1 MKKYIKQLIKLIN
14 YERDAEIELM
24 TNEIKNLSPKKRE
37 SLGRAINKVKGK
49 YLGKQLGS
57 QIVQFGRSEKI
68 ETEISV
74 GDMVLISTGYPLRSD
89 LTGTVV
95 EKGAR
100 FIKVAF
106 EKSIPKWTLKKKVRI
121 DLYANDVTFRRMEDN
136 LMHLNTKGKNALEYS
151 LKKRDPKENKK
162 EKYIGFKRISY
173 DKIHIKILFFL
184 NINKDFNEKYIDFID
199 KSLNE
204 SQKNAVRNA
213 VNTENFFLIHGP
225 FGTGKTRTLVELIQ
239 QEVRQSNKVLV
250 TAESNSAVD
259 NILDRLSQNKK
270 LKITRLGHPQRV
282 SKENIAYSLAY
293 KSENHQLTGKINKNY
308 KRIEQIS
315 ETRDRF
321 TKPTPQ
327 YRRGFNDSDILYNA
341 SKGKGGR
348 GISSSKME
356 SMANWL
362 LENEKISEIH
372 YKIKKLENKIVKDI
386 INSSDIILS
395 TNSTAAI
402 EEIARTKFN
411 VVIVDEAS
419 QATIPSILIPLSK
432 ARRFI
437 LAGDHKQLPPT
448 IISKKAHFLEK
459 TLFEELIKKYPN
471 KSSLLNVQY
480 RMNNFLM
487 KFPNS
492 EFYNGNLKSDSSVDD
507 INLDE
512 IIDLEELSRLKESDV
527 EKQLHNNL
535 KPLLFIDTSNLK
547 NNEEKHLKDS
557 KSIINQSEA
566 DIATSIAKF
575 YLGTGINPKDIGI
588 ISPYADQVNL
598 IQDKIPIE
606 VKSVDGFQGRE
617 KEIIII
623 STVRSNKNKDIGFL
637 KDLRR
642 LNVAITRAKR
652 KLIVIGNKNTL
663 KGNST
668 YSKLIKFCAKNDL
681 LINFRH
687 T

>member
-106 EKSIPKWTLKKKVRI
+106 EKSIPKWALKKKVRI

-136 LMHLNTKGKNALEYS
+136 LLHLNTKGKNALEYS

-162 EKYIGFKRISY
+162 
-173 DKIHIKILFFL
+173 
-184 NINKDFNEKYIDFID
+184 EKYIDFID

-239 QEVRQSNKVLV
+239 QEVRQNNKVLV

-282 SKENIAYSLAY
+282 SKENITYSLAY
-293 KSENHQLTGKINKNY
+293 KAENHQLTGKINKNY

-327 YRRGFNDSDILYNA
+327 YRRGFSDSDILYNA

-348 GISSSKME
+348 GINSSKME

-372 YKIKKLENKIVKDI
+372 DKIKKLENKIVKD

-471 KSSLLNVQY
+471 KASLLNVQY
-480 RMNNFLM
+480 RMNSFLM

-512 IIDLEELSRLKESDV
+512 IIDSEELSRLKESDV

-535 KPLLFIDTSNLK
+535 KLLLFIDTSNLK

-566 DIATSIAKF
+566 AIATSIAKF

-623 STVRSNKNKDIGFL
+623 STVRSNKNGNIGFL